1 MGKVLAMIR
10 RMTCAGA
17 ALLALTACGP
27 MNQGSLG
34 STFGDKLAGIAGRG
48 KMPAEAPAPLPPDL
62 ANEAPGQYL
71 MGTLVSRNQTALMT
85 RTARN
90 RDTETWESP
99 GQIAMTLRDGI
110 LIATRGLSEDLM
122 GADTAAV
129 RSALAASGG
138 TVQRSQSYL
147 DSEDQIRTRQLT
159 CTISAAGQD
168 TIATLTGPVS
178 ALKFEESCESP
189 ALVFKNTYWLS
200 GPGGKIVQSR
210 QVIAPSIGYVQLT
223 PL

>member
-1 MGKVLAMIR
+1 MIR
-10 RMTCAGA
+10 RITCAGA

-34 STFGDKLAGIAGRG
+34 STVGDKLAGLAGRD
-48 KMPAEAPAPLPPDL
+48 KASTAAPAALPPDL
-62 ANEAPGQYL
+62 ANAVPGQYL

-90 RDTETWESP
+90 RDTDTWESP
-99 GQIAMTLRDGI
+99 GQVAMTLRDGI
-110 LIATRGLSEDLM
+110 LIATRGLDEDLM

-129 RSALAASGG
+129 RSTLAVGGG

-159 CTISAAGQD
+159 CTISPAGPE
-168 TIATLTGPVS
+168 TIATLSGPVA

-200 GPGGKIVQSR
+200 GPGGKIVQSH
-210 QVIAPSIGYVQLT
+210 QVIAPSVGYVQLT